1 MIFAKVSIFLC
12 LALPIVLADFLED
25 VYREHNRVRAKEGMP
40 KLYVDRD
47 LERILQRLGYN
58 GDGHNHRQVNNLQDY
73 AVRVTGLSGS
83 YDPKTGKPR
92 DFLENYAQ
100 SGNFKWT
107 AKDLLNEVWMKSSGH
122 RRTILDSRWE
132 YMGCGIGKSGRDWS
146 YTCAFIRDYK
156 NGCGFLE
163 TKVGGIY
170 KYRADC

>member
-58 GDGHNHRQVNNLQDY
+58 GDGHNHRQVNNLQAY
-73 AVRVTGLSGS
+73 AARVTGLSGS
-83 YDPKTGKPR
+83 YDPSTGKAR
-92 DFLENYAQ
+92 DFLENWAYTY
-100 SGNFKWT
+100 NKKHT
-107 AKDLLNEVWMKSSGH
+107 AKSLLEEWMGSGGH
-122 RRTILDSRWE
+122 RSTILDSSWE
-132 YMGCGIGKSGRDWS
+132 YMGCGIGQSGREWS

-163 TKVGGIY
+163 NKVGGIY